1 MQVLYQDITLSSSEV
16 QEQKNGAVVG
26 NLVTIDD
33 DASQSHKYSLTN
45 DAGGRFVVVGS
56 EIRVS
61 SSANLDYETATQ
73 YKITVTSTDNG
84 SPAKSIAKDFVIKVV
99 DVNEKPTLVSLG
111 NNRVPENKG
120 AGTVIG
126 TLSTKDPDNSKKIRQ
141 TFTYTL
147 LDSANGR
154 FRLDGDVVKV
164 AASNVRCL
172 ANGGNDCLLNFETKK
187 EYSVI
192 VRATDN
198 GSPALSVDYTIKIV
212 LTDVNDKPRS
222 LRLSYNKVKENSAAG
237 TVVGLFSASDEDGD
251 TITFTLTN
259 NGGGM
264 FKIVGNRLLVAK
276 VPNYEIA
283 QAYKVTVRAKDNG
296 RPSLSVSSVPVYLSV
311 VPLLGHPCG
320 ICIF

>member
-1 MQVLYQDITLSSSEV
+1 M
-16 QEQKNGAVVG
+16 
-26 NLVTIDD
+26 
-33 DASQSHKYSLTN
+33 
-45 DAGGRFVVVGS
+45 VVGS

-126 TLSTKDPDNSKKIRQ
+126 RLSTKDPDNSRKIRQ

-172 ANGGNDCLLNFETKK
+172 ANGGNDCLLNFEAKK

-296 RPSLSVSSVPVYLSV
+296 RPSLSVSSVLVYLSV